1 MKKLSLLLAIA
12 FLVSLTG
19 CETMK
24 GVGQDIQKAGK
35 ALEKKASE

>member
-1 MKKLSLLLAIA
+1 MKKIAILCVLGLMFSL
-12 FLVSLTG
+12 VG

-24 GVGQDIQKAGK
+24 GLGEDIQKAGK